1 MKRLGQ
7 LIVIGLGGLLTACTT
22 ATPRPDQVHAEQRW
36 NQVRGEVKYQLAE
49 QQYEA
54 GLFEDAVETLSE
66 SLALN
71 PARVGAYVMRARA
84 YLEIGKPAS
93 AQHTL
98 DLARQ
103 AGLES
108 PDLIYTEGVILEQR
122 DRLDEALTKYAE
134 AYTRDPANVDFLIA
148 RAEGLVAAGRAAEA
162 LTLLRQG
169 VDQVDEAGAVELLA
183 AHIANLMGHTDDAA
197 ERFRRVMVTAGGT
210 NLVAQ
215 ELGVLLARAGRYREA
230 LTVLRP
236 LVDQG
241 IDPTAGG
248 AVRRGLATCH
258 LALNDALA
266 AKEVLAEY
274 ARANPEDTP
283 AQVLLAKAAIATGD
297 SLTARYALDLA
308 EQRAPLHPEVK
319 LVRAVVQWK
328 RGQLAAAAASLHDV
342 LTVAP
347 DDVEA
352 HCLLAEVLLAQEH
365 PEAARRH
372 FDRARQID
380 PRCAWAG
387 VGLESLGCPR
397 GGGPASEPVCYPNS

>member
-1 MKRLGQ
+1 M
-7 LIVIGLGGLLTACTT
+7 IIGLGGLLTACSA

-71 PARVGAYVMRARA
+71 PTRVQAYVLRARA

-93 AQHTL
+93 ARQTL
-98 DLARQ
+98 DLARR
-103 AGLES
+103 AELES

-148 RAEGLVAAGRAAEA
+148 RAECLVAAGRAAEA
-162 LTLLRQG
+162 LTLLLQG

-183 AHIANLMGHTDDAA
+183 AHIANLMGDREEAA
-197 ERFRRVMVTAGGT
+197 ERFRRAMVTAGGT
-210 NLVAQ
+210 DLVTQ
-215 ELGVLLARAGRYREA
+215 ELGLLLVRAGRCREA

-236 LVDQG
+236 LVDKG
-241 IDPTAGG
+241 DDPTAGG

-274 ARANPEDTP
+274 ARSNPEDTTT
-283 AQVLLAKAAIATGD
+283 QLLLAKAAIATGD
-297 SLTARYALDLA
+297 SLTALYALDLA
-308 EQRAPLHPEVK
+308 EQREPRHPEIK

-328 RGQLAAAAASLHDV
+328 RGQLPAAAASLHDV

-365 PEAARRH
+365 REAARRH

-380 PRCAWAG
+380 PQCAWAG
-387 VGLESLGCPR
+387 VGLELLGCPR
-397 GGGPASEPVCYPNS
+397 EPGPSSEPVCYPNS